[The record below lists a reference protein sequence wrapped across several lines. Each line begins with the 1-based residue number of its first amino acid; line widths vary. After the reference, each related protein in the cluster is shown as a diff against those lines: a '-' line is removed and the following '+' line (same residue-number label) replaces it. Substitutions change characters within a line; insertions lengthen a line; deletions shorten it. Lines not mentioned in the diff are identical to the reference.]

1 MSAYQNFYP
10 QMQMPMYSQPM
21 PNPYMQR
28 MENLQQFQQAIN
40 PQPVMQQQMPTVN
53 SFNPFGKIVESVD
66 VVKVTDIP
74 MDGNMYYFP
83 QADGQAIYGKK
94 FLPNGQTQIL
104 AFKPILEENPNTL
117 SSEVEKSNLDLLE
130 QLTKAFDD
138 KFSSINDKIDK
149 IEKILKGSSKKKEG
163 DTDA

>member
-1 MSAYQNFYP
+1 
-10 QMQMPMYSQPM
+10 
-21 PNPYMQR
+21 

-40 PQPVMQQQMPTVN
+40 PQPVMQQQMPTQT
-53 SFNPFGKIVESVD
+53 FNPFGKIVESMD

-104 AFKPILEENPNTL
+104 AYKPILDDNPNTL
-117 SSEVEKSNLDLLE
+117 SQNEEKFDFGAFNEFTDTFKE
-130 QLTKAFDD
+130 QLNTLT
-138 KFSSINDKIDK
+138 DKIDK
-149 IEKILKGSSKKKEG
+149 IEKYLKPTKTKKEV
-163 DTDA
+163 DE